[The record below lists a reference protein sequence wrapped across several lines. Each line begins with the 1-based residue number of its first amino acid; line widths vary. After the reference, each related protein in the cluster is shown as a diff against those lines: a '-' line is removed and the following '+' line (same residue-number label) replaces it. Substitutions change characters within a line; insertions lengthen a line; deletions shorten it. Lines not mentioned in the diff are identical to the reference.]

1 MPFMRGQE
9 RYGTSPAQGSPDA
22 GSEEP
27 LIGFHERKFGVQ
39 LVALAAILIVFSG
52 GQASAQTGEADYRHY
67 CASCHGLGGKGRGTW
82 NGTQVP
88 DLTQLRR
95 KNGGKFPFEDVY
107 RVVDGRS
114 KLPWHQRR
122 PDMPYWGQV
131 FQEEEKEPGAK
142 AKVEARIAAIVD
154 YIRSLQEK

>member
-1 MPFMRGQE
+1 MKAKELSMGLRDIE
-9 RYGTSPAQGSPDA
+9 
-22 GSEEP
+22 
-27 LIGFHERKFGVQ
+27 FGI
-39 LVALAAILIVFSG
+39 VALAIAAILLAIYSSRALAQSG
-52 GQASAQTGEADYRHY
+52 EVDYRHY
-67 CASCHGLGGKGRGTW
+67 CASCHGLNGKGRGTW
-82 NGTQVP
+82 NGTPVP

-114 KLPWHQRR
+114 KWPWHQRR

-131 FQEEEKEPGAK
+131 FEEEGKEPAVK

-154 YIRSLQEK
+154 YIRNLQEK

>member
-1 MPFMRGQE
+1 MGLR
-9 RYGTSPAQGSPDA
+9 
-22 GSEEP
+22 
-27 LIGFHERKFGVQ
+27 ERKFGSG
-39 LVALAAILIVFSG
+39 LAAIAAILLVLPT
-52 GQASAQTGEADYRHY
+52 ARALAQGGEADYRHY
-67 CASCHGLGGKGRGTW
+67 CAPCHGLNGKGQGTW

-114 KLPWHQRR
+114 KSPWHQRR

-131 FQEEEKEPGAK
+131 FQEEESEPAAK
-142 AKVEARIAAIVD
+142 AKVETRIAAIVD
-154 YIRSLQEK
+154 YIRAFQEK

>member
-1 MPFMRGQE
+1 MSLRE
-9 RYGTSPAQGSPDA
+9 T
-22 GSEEP
+22 
-27 LIGFHERKFGVQ
+27 KFRSSIAA
-39 LVALAAILIVFSG
+39 VAVILIVI
-52 GQASAQTGEADYRHY
+52 SAAYAYAHSGEADYRHY
-67 CASCHGLGGKGRGTW
+67 CASCHGLDGKGRGTW
-82 NGTQVP
+82 NGTRVP

-107 RVVDGRS
+107 QVVDGRS

-142 AKVEARIAAIVD
+142 AKVEARIAAIVN
-154 YIRSLQEK
+154 YVRGLQEK

>member
-1 MPFMRGQE
+1 MSLQE
-9 RYGTSPAQGSPDA
+9 T
-22 GSEEP
+22 
-27 LIGFHERKFGVQ
+27 KFRSGI
-39 LVALAAILIVFSG
+39 VAIAAIIIVI
-52 GQASAQTGEADYRHY
+52 SAANAYAQSGEADYRHY
-67 CASCHGLGGKGRGTW
+67 CASCHGFDGKGRGAW
-82 NGTQVP
+82 NGTRVP

-114 KLPWHQRR
+114 KFPWHQRR
-122 PDMPYWGQV
+122 PGMPFWGQV

-154 YIRSLQEK
+154 YIRGLQEK